1 MRVHKLTFAAVIV
14 AAGLSLTA
22 CNNDD
27 SSAHSDPTSSS
38 TVTSTGGGSDSDG
51 SGSGGS
57 DQTAT
62 GSGGQSTATGTS
74 SSGGG
79 SGSGGSGK
87 TTTGS
92 GGQSTSGGSGSDASG
107 KAGKCRT
114 GDLKITATD
123 TFIDGDAA
131 GSVAVGL
138 KNDSGRTCTLAGFAG
153 VDLTTNVGTVS
164 AKRVG
169 APATTMSLKNGQ
181 EVDFNV
187 NYPLNKTGGTGAR
200 ITGLRVTAPD
210 DTKSVT
216 LRWPGQAS
224 LPTGTDSGG
233 HGVEVGPIGSAGQG
247 G

>member
-27 SSAHSDPTSSS
+27 SSAKSDPTSST
-38 TVTSTGGGSDSDG
+38 TVTSADGGASSDG
-51 SGSGGS
+51 SGTGGS
-57 DQTAT
+57 DQAAT
-62 GSGGQSTATGTS
+62 GSGGQGTGTGTS

-79 SGSGGSGK
+79 SGSGGSG
-87 TTTGS
+87 TGTTGS
-92 GGQSTSGGSGSDASG
+92 GGQSTSGGIGSDASG
-107 KAGKCRT
+107 KGGKCRT
-114 GDLKITATD
+114 DDLKITATD
-123 TFIDGDAA
+123 TFIDGDPA

-153 VDLTTNVGTVS
+153 VDLTTNVGAVS

-169 APATTMSLKNGQ
+169 APATAMSLKNGQ

-187 NYPLNKTGGTGAR
+187 NYPLNTTGGTGAR

-210 DTKSVT
+210 DTTSVT
-216 LRWPGQAS
+216 VRWPGRAS
-224 LPTGTDSGG
+224 LPTGTDTGG
-233 HGVEVGPIGSAGQG
+233 QGVEVGPIGSAGQG